1 MNPDRRQLEELGKH
15 LATDPTRVAARADH
29 RTRIRRDILARLLA
43 PVRVPRSESQD

>member
-1 MNPDRRQLEELGKH
+1 MNPDRHQLQALADH

-29 RTRIRRDILARLLA
+29 RARIRRGILARLLA